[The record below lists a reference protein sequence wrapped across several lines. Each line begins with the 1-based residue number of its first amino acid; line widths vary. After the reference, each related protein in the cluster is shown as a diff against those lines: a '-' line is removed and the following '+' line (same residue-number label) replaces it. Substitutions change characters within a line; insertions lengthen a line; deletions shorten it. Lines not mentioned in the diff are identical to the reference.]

1 MGRRK
6 TEKQER
12 AKVKKNRAKVRKG
25 CLIDYFKEDLKENA
39 QNKQQQKQK
48 ETCAIA
54 FLIC

>member
-6 TEKQER
+6 AEKQES

-39 QNKQQQKQK
+39 QNKQQKQK